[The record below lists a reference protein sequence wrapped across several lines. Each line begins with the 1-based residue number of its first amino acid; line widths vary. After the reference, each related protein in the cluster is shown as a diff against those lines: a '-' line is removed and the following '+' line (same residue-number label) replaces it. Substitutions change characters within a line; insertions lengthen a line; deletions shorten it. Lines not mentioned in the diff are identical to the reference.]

1 MDFIKVNTPS
11 RKIQLAML
19 FSNMV
24 SGKDL
29 EGLLNAIGKLKLIE
43 TQGKTVKN
51 PNRYSYWTLAL

>member
-43 TQGKTVKN
+43 TQGKTEKYLN
-51 PNRYSYWTLAL
+51 S